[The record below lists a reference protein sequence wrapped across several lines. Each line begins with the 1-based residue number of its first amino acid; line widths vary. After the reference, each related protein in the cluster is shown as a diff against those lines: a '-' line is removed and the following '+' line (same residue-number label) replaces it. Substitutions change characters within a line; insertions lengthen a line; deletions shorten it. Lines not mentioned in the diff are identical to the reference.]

1 MKEYKDIII
10 NKTGYFW
17 DFWWA
22 YIPEPLIPIMKE
34 IEEAFFRLKNDPVF
48 ITELQELYSN
58 YIGRPTALIY
68 AKILSQH
75 LWWANIYIKNEGLAH
90 TWAHKINHV
99 IWQLLIA
106 KHIWKTHIIAETWAG
121 QHGLATASACA
132 KMWLS
137 CTIYMWKKDYE
148 RQRPNVYYME
158 LAWAKV
164 VPVTQWQQSLR
175 DAVNAGMQA
184 LINDSQESYYLL
196 WTACGPHPYPS
207 MNVFFQKII
216 WEEVKKQ
223 IPVTPDY
230 LIACLWWGSNSLWL
244 FYEFLD
250 SPEVKMI
257 WVEAGGKWKKIWEHA
272 ARFLKKQSGI
282 LQGYKSYFL
291 QDENWQIEDTYSI
304 SAWLDY
310 AWVSPQICYLENKWR
325 IKVTQ
330 ASDSEVLEALQILMK
345 TEGILWALESCHAV
359 AHAIKLA
366 PTLSSSQNI
375 VIWLS
380 WRGDKDLFITAPKLD
395 KNFCS
400 YLYKQ
405 SKYHEK

>member
-282 LQGYKSYFL
+282 LQGYKSYLFL
-291 QDENWQIEDTYSI
+291 TLFQMEILFTVQI
-304 SAWLDY
+304 
-310 AWVSPQICYLENKWR
+310 R
-325 IKVTQ
+325 
-330 ASDSEVLEALQILMK
+330 
-345 TEGILWALESCHAV
+345 
-359 AHAIKLA
+359 
-366 PTLSSSQNI
+366 
-375 VIWLS
+375 
-380 WRGDKDLFITAPKLD
+380 
-395 KNFCS
+395 
-400 YLYKQ
+400 
-405 SKYHEK
+405 